1 MQPSGFEDKLLAK
14 LDKLDP
20 DQLQAYLIRQRA
32 QKQFLLSVFD
42 HLDEG
47 IIVTDGELRILFVNR
62 RARSMLGW
70 PRDRTSVGE
79 RLDER
84 IAEDHPLYE
93 IIHSLKNDLRSIEGY
108 EFSSGAREE
117 RTLSLSTLPMP
128 VKGAGERID
137 EEENLLIVLLH
148 DVTERHRRQSE
159 QARLRRLAS
168 MATLTAGIAHEI
180 KNPLNS
186 LNIHAQLLSA
196 EVRQATA
203 DARSPDLA
211 KTERATRVI
220 MEETKRLRHVVEQF
234 IQAARPKTPRLELR
248 ELRPLLE
255 SAERIFRPECE
266 QAGIHLVLSI
276 DPDLPPLMIDDH
288 QLLQAVR
295 NLLRN
300 AIEALGER
308 LERTRQSGEH
318 FEPRLELAA
327 RLEGDRVRIL
337 VSDNGPGIA
346 DSALEHIFEPYYSTK
361 FGGSGLGL
369 MVVYRIVSEHRGSL
383 HVDTQPG
390 GGTRFIIS
398 LPLSQ
403 RPVRLL
409 GHQTGE
415 TPASINELRKP

>member
-20 DQLQAYLIRQRA
+20 DQLQAYLNRQRA

-70 PRDRTSVGE
+70 PRDRASVGE

-84 IAEDHPLYE
+84 IAEDHPFYE
-93 IIHSLKNDLRSIEGY
+93 IVHSLKNDLRSIDGY
-108 EFSSGAREE
+108 EFSTGSREE

-128 VKGAGERID
+128 VKGAGERVD

-148 DVTERHRRQSE
+148 DVTGRQRRQSE

-168 MATLTAGIAHEI
+168 MATMTSGIAHEI

-186 LNIHAQLLSA
+186 LDIHAQILSA
-196 EVRQATA
+196 EVREATA
-203 DARSPDLA
+203 EQRSPDLA

-220 MEETKRLRHVVEQF
+220 MEETGRLRHIVEQF
-234 IQAARPKTPRLELR
+234 IQAARPKTPRLELK

-266 QAGIHLVLSI
+266 QAGISMALSI
-276 DPDLPPLMIDDH
+276 DPDLPPLMIDD
-288 QLLQAVR
+288 QQFLQAVR
-295 NLLRN
+295 RASSWRPGSR
-300 AIEALGER
+300 AITCA
-308 LERTRQSGEH
+308 SW
-318 FEPRLELAA
+318 
-327 RLEGDRVRIL
+327 
-337 VSDNGPGIA
+337 
-346 DSALEHIFEPYYSTK
+346 SATTD
-361 FGGSGLGL
+361 
-369 MVVYRIVSEHRGSL
+369 RGSP
-383 HVDTQPG
+383 TARSNIFSSP
-390 GGTRFIIS
+390 II
-398 LPLSQ
+398 
-403 RPVRLL
+403 RPNSAVR
-409 GHQTGE
+409 
-415 TPASINELRKP
+415 ASG